1 MIPNKPIMTVEE
13 IIRTW
18 FEKWEKGKFREL
30 PLSEQFSHTSPFGTI
45 EGKDAYLEL
54 VERNQDK
61 FLGYEFQIEDGIYE
75 ENRACVRYIA
85 RQGKDFKL
93 DVSEWYYLENG
104 NIQKIIAHYHI
115 GEIRQERM
123 LQ

>member
-1 MIPNKPIMTVEE
+1 MTTEE
-13 IIRTW
+13 IISTW

-30 PLSEQFSHTSPFGTI
+30 PLSEQFRHTSPFGTI

-54 VERNQDK
+54 VENNQDK
-61 FLGYEFQIEDGIYE
+61 FLGYQFQIEDGIYE

-93 DVSEWYYLENG
+93 EVSEWYYLENG